1 MDLQSLSAAL
11 EVAKAAEPDRSAPVK
26 ITVGGELVEIVF
38 ERVDGKL
45 WASQCAKYAPRPDVP
60 IDRNY
65 GYNFHQVVIS
75 VSPES
80 GRLVTD
86 DGLLPLDDD
95 QWRGIYAEGVL
106 SGHDFQRVADAIWQ
120 VNEWGPQQKV
130 AALSKASARA
140 SKRNS
145 DSPEK

>member
-1 MDLQSLSAAL
+1 MTDIDAL
-11 EVAKAAEPDRSAPVK
+11 LERAKTDEPVRSDPVK
-26 ITVGGELVEIVF
+26 VTISNELVEFVF

-45 WASQCAKYAPRPDVP
+45 WAGQCAKFPPRVDVP

-80 GRLVTD
+80 GRLVSD
-86 DGLLPLDDD
+86 DGLVPLSDE
-95 QWRGIYAEGVL
+95 QWRGVFADGVL
-106 SGHDFQRVADAIWQ
+106 SGHDFQRVADAIWH

-140 SKRNS
+140 SKQNS

>member
-1 MDLQSLSAAL
+1 MGIDLDAL
-11 EVAKAAEPDRSAPVK
+11 TARARAAEPDRTDPVQVT
-26 ITVGGELVEIVF
+26 IANELVEFVF

-45 WASQCAKYAPRPDVP
+45 WAGQCAKFPPRPDVP

-65 GYNFHQVVIS
+65 GYDFHLVVIS

-80 GRLVTD
+80 GRLVTE
-86 DGLLPLDDD
+86 DGLVELTAE
-95 QWRGIYAEGVL
+95 QWRDIFADGVL
-106 SGHDFQRVADAIWQ
+106 SGHDFQRIVDAIWQ
-120 VNEWGPQQKV
+120 VNEWGPQQRIRD
-130 AALSKASARA
+130 LSKASARA

>member
-1 MDLQSLSAAL
+1 MLDLDAL
-11 EVAKAAEPDRSAPVK
+11 LERAKDAEPDRSNPVK
-26 ITVGGELVEIVF
+26 VTIGGELVEFVF
-38 ERVDGKL
+38 LRVDGKL
-45 WASQCAKYAPRPDVP
+45 WAGQCAKFPPRVDVP

-80 GRLVTD
+80 GRLVSD
-86 DGLLPLDDD
+86 DGLVPLSDE
-95 QWRGIYAEGVL
+95 QWRGVFADGVL
-106 SGHDFQRVADAIWQ
+106 SGHDFQRVADAIWH

-140 SKRNS
+140 SKQNS